1 MRKFLL
7 LFIAVMMAAGVM
19 AENKMSFV
27 VNGPEERYNRIK
39 VVNHTSFSDIE
50 CRVVLLNED
59 DSVRELYGIYKLKGF
74 DDADSNTHFV
84 DRNTKLGI
92 LFPDELSGEVD
103 FLVEYKDYP
112 LYDFII
118 IYITDKK

>member
-1 MRKFLL
+1 MFRSRIFLYFL
-7 LFIAVMMAAGVM
+7 IGKRIQEPLGSIRAGILKKLFRPSLFHNI
-19 AENKMSFV
+19 SFV
-27 VNGPEERYNRIK
+27 
-39 VVNHTSFSDIE
+39 
-50 CRVVLLNED
+50 NED

-92 LFPDELSGEVD
+92 LFPDELPGEVD

-118 IYITDKK
+118 IYITEKK